1 MFQTNQSL
9 KSLQKNHHNTFGDE
23 SGRSYHF
30 KENMM
35 SETDQHRF
43 TRTKPENK
51 ILLQDSQ
58 EKQQTEFICVNLKSE
73 PNQD

>member
-23 SGRSYHF
+23 SGSYHF

-58 EKQQTEFICVNLKSE
+58 QKQQTEFICVNLKSE